1 MNDINHISELKEKI
15 NRKKQAEALLAK
27 TKELLQEEQKNLDQ
41 QKILVKKEYEDVLRL
56 EGNSLSSVFYSF
68 LGNKV
73 EKLDKER
80 QEYLSAKL
88 KYEGNKDTIN
98 RLEEDIRKQEKLLL
112 ELGNPEEEYKSL
124 IQDKKVTLVA
134 QNDQE
139 YLSISTKMENSY
151 SMLIEIEEAVSAGE
165 KAYHGI
171 NKTISYMSKAKGWG
185 TFDVLGGGMIATAV
199 KHSHID
205 QAKSEI
211 QQVQYLLK
219 RFVHELKDV
228 KMNMDQ
234 EMVADFGGFNKVAD
248 FFFDNLIF
256 DWVVQSRIHKTL
268 DNLNAAK
275 IKIGRTLAFLKKK
288 SETIKKEYNTLK
300 TDLANYIENS

>member
-151 SMLIEIEEAVSAGE
+151 SM
-165 KAYHGI
+165 
-171 NKTISYMSKAKGWG
+171 
-185 TFDVLGGGMIATAV
+185 
-199 KHSHID
+199 
-205 QAKSEI
+205 
-211 QQVQYLLK
+211 
-219 RFVHELKDV
+219 
-228 KMNMDQ
+228 
-234 EMVADFGGFNKVAD
+234 
-248 FFFDNLIF
+248 
-256 DWVVQSRIHKTL
+256 
-268 DNLNAAK
+268 
-275 IKIGRTLAFLKKK
+275 
-288 SETIKKEYNTLK
+288 
-300 TDLANYIENS
+300 